1 MSARAGARGA
11 WFVWAFALA
20 LTALALL
27 LLYLNRFQ
35 AHVRIFQYWAEN
47 TAGAIT
53 FSTLGA
59 LTVSRRPENRIGWLF
74 CAFGLA
80 AAIVHF
86 GGEYGIYTLI
96 ANPDSLPGGAW
107 MAWLASLSLF
117 FEACLAVTFLL
128 LLFPDGRLPTSRW
141 RAFAWLAAGDIA
153 VVLILVAFAP
163 GPLQEPFQFADNP
176 VGIEGAV
183 SMLDSV
189 ERVTL
194 PVL

>member
-1 MSARAGARGA
+1 MN
-11 WFVWAFALA
+11 ALA
-20 LTALALL
+20 LTTLALL
-27 LLYLNRFQ
+27 LLYLNRLQ
-35 AHVRIFQYWAEN
+35 AEVRIFQYWAEN

-53 FSTLGA
+53 FSMLGA
-59 LTVSRRPENRIGWLF
+59 VIVSRRPDNRIGWLF
-74 CAFGLA
+74 FAFSLA

-176 VGIEGAV
+176 VGIEGAGN
-183 SMLDSV
+183 MLDSV